1 MSSLDHLA
9 RAGRGA
15 AAAALALAVSACAF
29 RPLYGPT
36 ASGAPMAET
45 LAAIEIVPV
54 SVSVGQERLSHYLRS
69 ELVFDLNGSGE
80 PKPKRYRLTVNASQ
94 SLTTPLTD
102 STTGRAD
109 AATITGSANYTLAL
123 RDGGTV
129 LTSGTAVGTATYD
142 RNPQRFAAVRAA
154 RDAEIRLGKLLAEQI
169 KIRLAS
175 FLATNPVP

>member
-1 MSSLDHLA
+1 MSSRDHIC
-9 RAGRGA
+9 RAGRRA
-15 AAAALALAVSACAF
+15 CVAALALGLSACGF

-45 LAAIEIVPV
+45 LAAIEVTPV
-54 SVSVGQERLSHYLRS
+54 SASLGQERLTHYLRS

-80 PKPKRYRLTVNASQ
+80 PKPKRYRLTINASE
-94 SLTTPLTD
+94 STTTPLTD

-109 AATITGSANYTLAL
+109 AATLTGTANYSLAL

-142 RNPQRFAAVRAA
+142 RNPQRFASSIACCP
-154 RDAEIRLGKLLAEQI
+154 G
-169 KIRLAS
+169 
-175 FLATNPVP
+175 